1 MPPNFINRGLGGDQ
15 ALASSRWALP
25 QDLAGFSSVVWG
37 DLIAHEDAA
46 PGLLLGEYPTG
57 TAPLTCA
64 VAGDNQTSQE
74 YAYRVAENAALFW
87 NDDRH
92 LVTIAGSRA
101 DKGVASIV
109 PNVALYGGSVVVN
122 DPKGEVATLTAV
134 RRGAGSD
141 TLRGMGQHVA
151 VLDPYRVAE
160 VPDEYRSGFNPL
172 DLLGDHNPHSV
183 ADAGELA
190 AAFSHG
196 ESTGTSR
203 HFDERARA
211 LIEGLILHCVST
223 EPPERR
229 HLVTVYE
236 YITIGIRPPEQAGKV
251 DPFLWLRKCMRG
263 NPAFGG
269 TIEAT
274 ERILAKLGENEYGG
288 TISTAERML
297 SFLKY
302 EGPRDLFSRSMP
314 FELAALKTDPKGC
327 SIYVCLPVS
336 RLSTHAAMV
345 RMLIQQT
352 ITIMERTKGQPKSGQ
367 PVLLLLDEFATLG
380 HLRVIEDAAGYM
392 AGFGVKLWAILQ
404 DLGQLKAL
412 YRDRWETFLNNAG
425 ALMAWGNADLTT
437 QEYLS
442 RRLGQAELRRTVYSA
457 NQGDSFSGGTSGN
470 DGSAPAGRGVR
481 PQPGQARPGSP
492 NGYNSGVS
500 INDGESSSENLQSAA
515 LLNPDE
521 VGIIF
526 NRESRRMLV
535 LINGAYPLVLNRVRY
550 YERFEFMGKVGQD
563 EARPR
568 VVTSWAEA
576 REFREGQIKAGA
588 ESAPASTAP
597 RPAGWIS
604 RVLRRA

>member
-1 MPPNFINRGLGGDQ
+1 MSPNFINRGLGGDQ

-25 QDLAGFSSVVWG
+25 QDLAGFSSVIWG
-37 DLIAHEDAA
+37 DLLAYEDAA

-57 TAPLTCA
+57 TTALTCT
-64 VAGDNQTSQE
+64 VAGDGQASQE
-74 YAYRVAENAALFW
+74 YAYRVGDNAALFW

-122 DPKGEVATLTAV
+122 DPKGEVATLTAI

-141 TLRGMGQHVA
+141 ILRGLGQRVA
-151 VLDPYRVAE
+151 VLDPYRVAD
-160 VPDEYRSGFNPL
+160 VPDDYRSGFNPL
-172 DLLGDHNPHSV
+172 DLLGEHNPHSV

-196 ESTGTSR
+196 ESNGTSR

-223 EPPERR
+223 EPPARR

-236 YITIGIRPPEQAGKV
+236 YVTIGIRPPEQAGKI
-251 DPFLWLRKCMRG
+251 DPFMWLRKCMCD

-269 TIEAT
+269 VVEAT
-274 ERILAKLGENEYGG
+274 ARILAKLGENEYGG
-288 TISTAERML
+288 VISTAERML

-302 EGPRDLFSRSMP
+302 EGPREIFARSMP

-327 SIYVCLPVS
+327 SIFVCLPVS

-352 ITIMERTKGQPKSGQ
+352 VTIMERTKGQPKTGQ

-392 AGFGVKLWAILQ
+392 AGFGIKLWAILQ

-442 RRLGQAELRRTVYSA
+442 KRLGQAELRRVVHSA
-457 NQGDSFSGGTSGN
+457 TRGDSFSGGTSGN
-470 DGSAPAGRGVR
+470 DGSAPPGRAGGQRTR
-481 PQPGQARPGSP
+481 QARPGSP

-500 INDGESSSENLQSAA
+500 INDGESTSENVQSAA
-515 LLNPDE
+515 LLTPEE

-535 LINGAYPLVLNRVRY
+535 LINGAYPLVLDRVRY

-563 EARPR
+563 EAWPR
-568 VVTSWAEA
+568 IVTNWKEA
-576 REFREGQIKAGA
+576 RAFRDGQIQANA
-588 ESAPASTAP
+588 ESPATPEST
-597 RPAGWIS
+597 RRDGWIS
-604 RVLRRA
+604 RVLRGA

>member
-1 MPPNFINRGLGGDQ
+1 MSSSFINRGLGGDQ

-25 QDLAGFSSVVWG
+25 QDLAGFSSVIWG

-57 TAPLTCA
+57 TAPLTCT
-64 VAGDNQTSQE
+64 VAGDNQTAQE
-74 YAYRVAENAALFW
+74 YAYRTGENAALFW

-109 PNVALYGGSVVVN
+109 PNVAMYGGSVVVN

-134 RRGAGSD
+134 RRGKGSD
-141 TLRGMGQHVA
+141 TLRGLGQQVA
-151 VLDPYRVAE
+151 VLDPYRVSD

-172 DLLGDHNPHSV
+172 DLLGAHNPHSV

-190 AAFSHG
+190 AAFSRG
-196 ESTGTSR
+196 ESSGTSR

-229 HLVTVYE
+229 NLVTVYK
-236 YITIGIRPPEQAGKV
+236 YLTAGIEPPQELSKV
-251 DPFLWLRKCMRG
+251 QPFSYLLSLMRR

-269 TIEAT
+269 VVSGCALIMGQ
-274 ERILAKLGENEYGG
+274 LGENESGG

-302 EGPRDLFSRSMP
+302 EGPRELFARSMP
-314 FELAALKTDPKGC
+314 FDLAALKTDPKGC
-327 SIYVCLPVS
+327 SIFVCLPVS

-352 ITIMERTKGQPKSGQ
+352 ITLMERTKGQPKSGQ

-380 HLRVIEDAAGYM
+380 HLQVIEDAAGYM

-425 ALMAWGNADLTT
+425 VLLAWGNADLTT

-442 RRLGQAELRRTVYSA
+442 KRLGQAELRRTVYSA
-457 NQGDSFSGGTSGN
+457 NQGDSFSGGTSGS
-470 DGSAPAGRGVR
+470 DGSAPAGRGDGQR
-481 PQPGQARPGSP
+481 PGQARPGSP

-500 INDGESSSENLQSAA
+500 INDSESTSENLQSAA
-515 LLNPDE
+515 LLTPDE
-521 VGIIF
+521 VGIVF
-526 NRESRRMLV
+526 SRESRRMLV
-535 LINGAYPLVLNRVRY
+535 LINGAHPLVLNRVRY

-568 VVTSWAEA
+568 IVTPWADA
-576 REFREGQIKAGA
+576 REFREAQMRARTENPTA
-588 ESAPASTAP
+588 AAP
-597 RPAGWIS
+597 RATGWIS